1 MSSEEMR
8 VELEAFVN
16 MGLREGWQG
25 WPLKEEDWMSRA
37 SVLRLVTGSER
48 FWRRQDGRL
57 IAPDRSLQ
65 VLRIGRRCYV
75 EN

>member
-16 MGLREGWQG
+16 IGLREGWCG
-25 WPLKEEDWMSRA
+25 WPLKEESQVNQA
-37 SVLRLVTGSER
+37 SGVLHAGSIR
-48 FWRRQDGRL
+48 FWRRQGSGSIAPRGRL
-57 IAPDRSLQ
+57 QA
-65 VLRIGRRCYV
+65 LRVSGRYCV